1 MPTLEKSFELHV
13 PSHSENLAMI
23 RDFVGKIGEMAG
35 LSETET
41 MKLVLAVDEACA
53 NVVEHAYG
61 MDPSKEVTV
70 RALLDAEKIQIE
82 IVDTGNSFDP
92 GGIRQLNLEELVA
105 QRKNGGLG
113 LRLIKSIMDDVHYQ
127 IIPGQKNELRMI
139 KKLKR

>member
-1 MPTLEKSFELHV
+1 MASLEKTFELHV
-13 PSHSENLAMI
+13 PSSSENLAMI
-23 RDFVGKIGEMAG
+23 RDFVAKIGEMAG
-35 LSETET
+35 LNETET

-70 RALLDAEKIQIE
+70 RALLDPDKIQIE

>member
-1 MPTLEKSFELHV
+1 
-13 PSHSENLAMI
+13 MI
-23 RDFVGKIGEMAG
+23 RDFVAKLGEMAG

-70 RALLDAEKIQIE
+70 RALLDPDKIQIE